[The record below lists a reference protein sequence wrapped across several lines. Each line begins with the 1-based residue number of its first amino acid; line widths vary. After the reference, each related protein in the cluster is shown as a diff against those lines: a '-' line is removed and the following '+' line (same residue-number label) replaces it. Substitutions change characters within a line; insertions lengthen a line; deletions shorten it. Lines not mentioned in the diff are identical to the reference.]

1 MATSDAAPAD
11 TRTITVFAPATI
23 GNVGPGF
30 DVLGLALEH
39 PGDHVIARRTEQPGV
54 QLLAVRA
61 ADPALT
67 SLPPLSGDNTACV
80 AARQV
85 LELLGVDWG
94 LELELE
100 KGLPV
105 GSGLGSSGASAVA
118 GAVAANALAG
128 APLSPAELLPAC
140 IAAEEAACAAAHG
153 DNVAP
158 ALFGGFVLLR
168 SDGAPIPLRSPLTL
182 WIALITP
189 AQSLP
194 TREARAAIPDKI
206 PRGEAVHNSAQL
218 ATLIYGV
225 AAGDIEALKVAID
238 DRIAEPRRAPLIP
251 GFVAVKRAALA
262 AGALGSSIAGAGPST
277 FALCADE
284 ATAQAVATAMA
295 ETLHGLGIAARTIV
309 SRVARDGARVI
320 DAGTA

>member
-1 MATSDAAPAD
+1 M
-11 TRTITVFAPATI
+11 
-23 GNVGPGF
+23 
-30 DVLGLALEH
+30 
-39 PGDHVIARRTEQPGV
+39 IARRRETPGV
-54 QLLAVRA
+54 CLLDVRG

-67 SLPPLSGDNTACV
+67 SLPPVSGDNTVCV

-85 LELLGVDWG
+85 LEQLGVQWG

-128 APLSPAELLPAC
+128 APLTAAELLPAC
-140 IAAEEAACAAAHG
+140 VVAEAAACAAAHG

-182 WIALITP
+182 WVAVVTP
-189 AQSLP
+189 AQSLS
-194 TREARAAIPDKI
+194 TRQARAAIPNRI
-206 PRGEAVHNSAQL
+206 PRSEAVHNNAQL

-225 AAGDIEALKVAID
+225 ATGDLDALKVAID

-251 GFVAVKRAALA
+251 GFVAVKRAALE

-284 ATAQAVATAMA
+284 ATAQVVALAMG
-295 ETLHGLGIAARTIV
+295 ETLEGLGISGRTIV
-309 SRVARDGARVI
+309 SPVARDGARVI
-320 DAGTA
+320 DASNLRDPESPLA